1 MRTAAPRLSA
11 SRETAEE
18 QLIQAILSSL
28 SQANA
33 LRASPRAIVL
43 LAEEASSVPETIG
56 AA

>member
-18 QLIQAILSSL
+18 QPIQAILSSL

-43 LAEEASSVPETIG
+43 LAEEASSVLETIG